1 MTENIIPVSPEEHG
15 KNISDIQT
23 YLREIHQSGA
33 NVRSVIPDGI
43 YGQHTRDA
51 VSDFQRSIGIPE
63 TGEVNKDTW
72 NAIYAAYDDARRNLN
87 MQEGITPFPA
97 LDEIMTEG
105 DSGTSVLMLQ
115 AMLNTIAG
123 MHINIAMNDMNGYY
137 GENTAPCRVGDT
149 GSVGTSPHRAD
160 GYPHLEHHCTHFQR
174 RRRGRLS
181 L

>member
-1 MTENIIPVSPEEHG
+1 MTENIIPVSPEDHK

-23 YLREIHQSGA
+23 YLREIHHSGA

-51 VSDFQRSIGIPE
+51 VSDFQRCTGIPE

-137 GENTAPCRVGDT
+137 NENTALAVSEIQAASGLPPT
-149 GSVGTSPHRAD
+149 GQTDIRTWNTIVRIFNAVAED
-160 GYPHLEHHCTHFQR
+160 G
-174 RRRGRLS
+174 
-181 L
+181 

>member
-1 MTENIIPVSPEEHG
+1 MTENIIPVSPEEHSR
-15 KNISDIQT
+15 NISDIQT
-23 YLREIHQSGA
+23 YLREIHHSGA
-33 NVRSVIPDGI
+33 DIRSVIPDGI
-43 YGQHTRDA
+43 YGQCTRDA
-51 VSDFQRSIGIPE
+51 VSDFQRSTGIPE

-72 NAIYAAYDDARRNLN
+72 NAIFAAYDDARRNLN

-137 GENTAPCRVGDT
+137 GENTALAVSEIQAASGLTPT
-149 GSVGTSPHRAD
+149 GMTDIRTWNTIVRIFNAAAED
-160 GYPHLEHHCTHFQR
+160 C
-174 RRRGRLS
+174 
-181 L
+181 

>member
-43 YGQHTRDA
+43 YGQRTRDA
-51 VSDFQRSIGIPE
+51 VSDFQRSTGIPE

-137 GENTAPCRVGDT
+137 GENTALAVSEIQAASGLTPT
-149 GSVGTSPHRAD
+149 GQTDIRTWNTIVRIFNAAAED
-160 GYPHLEHHCTHFQR
+160 G
-174 RRRGRLS
+174 
-181 L
+181 

>member
-1 MTENIIPVSPEEHG
+1 MTENIIPVSPEDHK

-51 VSDFQRSIGIPE
+51 VSDFQRCTGIPE

-87 MQEGITPFPA
+87 MQEGLTPFPA

-137 GENTAPCRVGDT
+137 NENTALAVSEIQAASGLTPT
-149 GSVGTSPHRAD
+149 GQTDIRTWNTIVRIFNAVAED
-160 GYPHLEHHCTHFQR
+160 G
-174 RRRGRLS
+174 
-181 L
+181 